1 MIYTIFSDKILYYTR
16 GAEMV
21 MKSFFMAILFTL
33 VIKGVSYILCP
44 KFVKNCSQKLME
56 TPDIQLVTFGWIL
69 VLVSFAAWVGYV
81 RHMDY

>member
-1 MIYTIFSDKILYYTR
+1 
-16 GAEMV
+16 MV

-33 VIKGVSYILCP
+33 VIKGVCYILCP